1 MVGVWGTWGRGEPL
15 LWAEKMVRSEVLMV
29 WEARWA
35 VRFNAGLPEAVCTA
49 VVEWILAVRLSSGS
63 PSMRPKPANTIP
75 CFSERSTSPKKLFG
89 SPFQTLASD
98 GSVASS
104 DECPT
109 GLNHRF
115 AISSK
120 CLFGRSPRRE
130 YPTQTRTAMHFRS
143 RAKVLF
149 HFPNPCKSQS

>member
-1 MVGVWGTWGRGEPL
+1 MVGVWGTWGGGEPL
-15 LWAEKMVRSEVLMV
+15 LWAEKIVRSEVLMV

-115 AISSK
+115 TISSK
-120 CLFGRSPRRE
+120 CLFGRSTSPRHPVKPVPS
-130 YPTQTRTAMHFRS
+130 YNFVSQQKSFFIFQTPA
-143 RAKVLF
+143 
-149 HFPNPCKSQS
+149 

>member
-1 MVGVWGTWGRGEPL
+1 
-15 LWAEKMVRSEVLMV
+15 MVRSEVLMV
-29 WEARWA
+29 REARWA

-109 GLNHRF
+109 SSNHRF
-115 AISSK
+115 TISSK
-120 CLFGRSPRRE
+120 CLFARSTSPRH
-130 YPTQTRTAMHFRS
+130 PVKPVPVMQFGFT
-143 RAKVLF
+143 AKVGV
-149 HFPNPCKSQS
+149 HFPNPARANHDSTFDSKV

>member
-1 MVGVWGTWGRGEPL
+1 
-15 LWAEKMVRSEVLMV
+15 MVRSEVLTV

-109 GLNHRF
+109 SSNHRF
-115 AISSK
+115 TISSK
-120 CLFGRSPRRE
+120 CLFGKKHLPATPRQARSLI
-130 YPTQTRTAMHFRS
+130 QKRS
-143 RAKVLF
+143 TEKVLF
-149 HFPNPCKSQS
+149 HFPNPRMNQS